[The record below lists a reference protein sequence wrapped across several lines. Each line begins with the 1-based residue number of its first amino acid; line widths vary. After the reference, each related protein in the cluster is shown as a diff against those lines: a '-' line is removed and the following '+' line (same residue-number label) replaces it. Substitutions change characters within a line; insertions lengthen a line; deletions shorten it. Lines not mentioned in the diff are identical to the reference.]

1 MVGVLCFS
9 LEMIFLQKL
18 FLQMT
23 SLLRCVIETGLSDF
37 HKMIVV
43 VMKMHFPKM
52 KPQVVSY
59 WKYKDFHNETSLDSV
74 KYEFN
79 VQEQFLIKK
88 GLDGFST
95 EIFDKHAPNKSNTN
109 HKPFI
114 NNEISKAIVTRS
126 RLRNRFLQNR
136 SGENRKLFKKQRHK
150 CVSFLRKSKKYYFAN
165 LNEKNITDNKHFWK
179 TVKPFLSKKNH
190 LPERINLSEGENNSL
205 LTNCG
210 RSCKSTN

>member
-1 MVGVLCFS
+1 
-9 LEMIFLQKL
+9 
-18 FLQMT
+18 MT

-43 VMKMHFPKM
+43 VMKMHLPKM
-52 KPQVVSY
+52 KPQVFSY
-59 WKYKDFHNETSLDSV
+59 WKYKDFHNETSLDSL

-95 EIFDKHAPNKSNTN
+95 EIFDKHTPNKSDVLRSN

-136 SGENRKLFKKQRHK
+136 SEENRKLFSKQRNN
-150 CVSFLRKSKKYYFAN
+150 CVSLLRKLK
-165 LNEKNITDNKHFWK
+165 
-179 TVKPFLSKKNH
+179 
-190 LPERINLSEGENNSL
+190 
-205 LTNCG
+205 
-210 RSCKSTN
+210 